1 MADQPYIVQPV
12 RKALELL
19 DCLAEEQRA
28 LSLKEISYLAGFPK
42 ATTYKYLCTL
52 QAAGLIARD
61 DSTNL
66 YRLGT
71 RLWELGQLVGGQ
83 LDVCKVAL
91 PHMQH
96 LRDEFNE
103 TVNLG
108 VLEGLDVV
116 YVEMVESRLSL
127 RMQARLGSR
136 DPAYSTAMG
145 KAIVAHLP
153 MEQWQ
158 HHLPVQLQKR
168 TPQTITSLEALQLDL
183 HQTRARGFARDCE
196 ENEAGA
202 RCVSAPVF
210 DARCVP
216 IAAISLAAPAM
227 RFEDGLEPRVAEA
240 VMEAA
245 RQTSTRLASTKSE

>member
-1 MADQPYIVQPV
+1 MTTQAYIVQPV
-12 RKALELL
+12 YKALQLL

-28 LSLKEISYLAGFPK
+28 LSLKEVSHLAGFPK

-52 QAAGLIARD
+52 QASGLVARD
-61 DSTNL
+61 ETTNL

-91 PHMQH
+91 PHMQQ

-103 TVNLG
+103 TINLG
-108 VLEGLDVV
+108 VLEGLDVI

-145 KAIVAHLP
+145 KAILAHLP
-153 MEQWQ
+153 EAEWR
-158 HHLPVQLQKR
+158 HHLPVHMERR
-168 TPQTITSLEALQLDL
+168 TPHTVTSMEVLHRSLRETHAL
-183 HQTRARGFARDCE
+183 GFARDCE
-196 ENEAGA
+196 ENELGA
-202 RCVSAPVF
+202 RCIGAPIL
-210 DARCVP
+210 DAHGTPV
-216 IAAISLAAPAM
+216 AAISLSAPAS
-227 RFEDGLEPRVAEA
+227 RFEDGLEPAVAKA
-240 VMEAA
+240 VISCAA
-245 RQTSTRLASTKSE
+245 VISERLVGE